1 LRPDSPEATDA
12 LRAYL
17 KKTSLPQAPTVAPMA
32 VYPDDDTGLIP
43 RAQTDAALAHACVMG
58 DVIEFGAQD
67 AADPVSVIAWLA
79 DRFAG
84 VPAHN
89 DCDNLPI
96 SHS

>member
-1 LRPDSPEATDA
+1 
-12 LRAYL
+12 
-17 KKTSLPQAPTVAPMA
+17 MA

-43 RAQTDAALAHACVMG
+43 RAQTDAAVAHACVMG
-58 DVIEFGAQD
+58 DVIEFGADQGAD
-67 AADPVSVIAWLA
+67 AASVIGWLN

-96 SHS
+96 AHS